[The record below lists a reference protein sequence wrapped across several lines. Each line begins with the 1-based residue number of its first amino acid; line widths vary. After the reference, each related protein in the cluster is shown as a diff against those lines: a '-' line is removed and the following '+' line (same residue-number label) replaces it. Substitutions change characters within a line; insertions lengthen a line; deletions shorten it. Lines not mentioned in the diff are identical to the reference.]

1 MACVL
6 YAVLIKVVIEHIARE
21 CVDPGKNIEKLN
33 TKIMKI
39 LTQIEGLIFEAPGK
53 DSGTLLLSTDT
64 VIENGIINKSLI
76 NRMGYFILN
85 PPKCAPF
92 KCSDLRANKREDYM
106 LMEVDQKT
114 IDYMLAIAK

>member
-1 MACVL
+1 
-6 YAVLIKVVIEHIARE
+6 
-21 CVDPGKNIEKLN
+21 
-33 TKIMKI
+33 MKI

-53 DSGTLLLSTDT
+53 GSGTLLLSTDT
-64 VIENGIINKSLI
+64 VIESGIINKSLI
-76 NRMGYFILN
+76 NRMDYFILN